1 MSDYIGVLIG
11 GLIGIIPS
19 IVIVF
24 VELYKMK
31 KQQQFELEMRMF
43 DLFRRN
49 QTEALLSF
57 VSCLGALSSKE
68 LKYQDLNDYFSASE
82 KASCYANDEL
92 RDLITKANS
101 YATNWENGIPVKSFE
116 DLKQQIAVL
125 VYKELS
131 APQKFI
137 K

>member
-11 GLIGIIPS
+11 GLIGVIPS

-24 VELYKMK
+24 VELYKTK
-31 KQQQFELEMRMF
+31 KKLQFELEMRMF
-43 DLFRRN
+43 DIFRCN

-57 VSCLGALSSKE
+57 VSCLGTLSSNEINYK
-68 LKYQDLNDYFSASE
+68 DIINYFSASE

-92 RDLITKANS
+92 RDLITKANV
-101 YATNWENGIPVKSFE
+101 YATNHKEGMSKEDFE
-116 DLKQQIAVL
+116 ILKQQISIL

-131 APQKFI
+131 TPPKFI